1 MILDRPGCVGHD
13 AFKDFAESDDFDFE
27 AGFFHHLPQEG
38 FFESFTT
45 FDGTAGQAPESLQR
59 FLATLHQQDA
69 LTIKDQC
76 ANAQNW
82 FCWIAPDIE
91 FYSYSVVTPLTFILA
106 RYTPVFA
113 VM

>member
-1 MILDRPGCVGHD
+1 MVLDFAGCVGHD
-13 AFKDFAESDDFDFE
+13 ALEDFAETDDFDFE

-38 FFESFTT
+38 FFEGFTAFNGPT
-45 FDGTAGQAPESLQR
+45 RQAPESLER
-59 FLATLHQQDA
+59 FFASLHQQNPVA
-69 LTIKDQC
+69 IKNQSSDT
-76 ANAQNW
+76 QNR
-82 FCWIAPDIE
+82 FRWIAPNIE

>member
-1 MILDRPGCVGHD
+1 MILDCAGCVGHD

-38 FFESFTT
+38 FFKGFTAFNGPT
-45 FDGTAGQAPESLQR
+45 GQAPESHQG
-59 FLATLHQQDA
+59 FFAALHQQDA
-69 LTIKDQC
+69 VAIKDQC
-76 ANAQNW
+76 ADTQNW

-113 VM
+113 VI